1 MEFIIIT
8 GLSGAGKS
16 VAMRSMEDIGYYCV
30 DNIPPM
36 LLPTFYDLCEKSSDE
51 HMKKIAVVTDV
62 RAGDVFADLFDAL
75 DTLKADMKK
84 YLKKITRKIKKKK
97 KIP

>member
-16 VAMRSMEDIGYYCV
+16 VAMRNMEDIGYYCV
-30 DNIPPM
+30 DNIPPT

-51 HMKKIAVVTDV
+51 H
-62 RAGDVFADLFDAL
+62 
-75 DTLKADMKK
+75 
-84 YLKKITRKIKKKK
+84 LKKVAVPVRLENNKIGMAHITAARTRPKFIGGIRAVYDDKLM
-97 KIP
+97 